1 MTAEAP
7 VPAPA
12 HGAARTLAGHY
23 RFGAVLDSER
33 IKIVSVRSTMWTLLA
48 TAVVGIG
55 LSAVVT
61 SAQAARYSA
70 RTVAAQQAFD
80 PTRSSLSGILF
91 AQLAIGVLAVLV
103 VTAEY
108 STGTIRATFSAVP
121 RRPLVLAAKVALF
134 SVITF
139 VVGEA
144 VSFAAFLIGQGILS
158 GKTPTASLS
167 DPSAVRAVTGGG
179 LYLVALGLLALGI
192 ATIIR
197 HTAASISVFVGSLFV
212 LPIIAAVLPSSYSD
226 DVSRFLPQQIGTVM
240 TTAHYHGADTFGP
253 WTGFI
258 ILCAY
263 AAAALTAG
271 AVLLLRRDA

>member
-1 MTAEAP
+1 
-7 VPAPA
+7 
-12 HGAARTLAGHY
+12 
-23 RFGAVLDSER
+23 
-33 IKIVSVRSTMWTLLA
+33 
-48 TAVVGIG
+48 
-55 LSAVVT
+55 
-61 SAQAARYSA
+61 
-70 RTVAAQQAFD
+70 
-80 PTRSSLSGILF
+80 LF

-139 VVGEA
+139 IVGEA
-144 VSFAAFLIGQGILS
+144 VSFAAFLIGQGILA

-167 DPSAVRAVTGGG
+167 DPSAVRAVTSGG

-197 HTAASISVFVGSLFV
+197 HTAASISVFAGSLFV

-240 TTAHYHGADTFGP
+240 TTAHYHGTDTFGP

>member
-1 MTAEAP
+1 MIAKAVPGVPGTATHPGELATPASSSERLDKHHPYNADYLLPAQQVKVGWRACSIPSSGAVQRLTGSLCEAMTVKAS

-12 HGAARTLAGHY
+12 DGVAGTEPGHY

-33 IKIVSVRSTMWTLLA
+33 IKIVSVRSTVWTQLA
-48 TAVVGIG
+48 TVVVGIG

-70 RTVAAQQAFD
+70 RTIAAQQAFD

-121 RRPLVLAAKVALF
+121 QRPLVLAAKVVLF

-139 VVGEA
+139 IVGEA
-144 VSFAAFLIGQGILS
+144 V
-158 GKTPTASLS
+158 
-167 DPSAVRAVTGGG
+167 
-179 LYLVALGLLALGI
+179 
-192 ATIIR
+192 
-197 HTAASISVFVGSLFV
+197 
-212 LPIIAAVLPSSYSD
+212 
-226 DVSRFLPQQIGTVM
+226 
-240 TTAHYHGADTFGP
+240 
-253 WTGFI
+253 
-258 ILCAY
+258 
-263 AAAALTAG
+263 
-271 AVLLLRRDA
+271 